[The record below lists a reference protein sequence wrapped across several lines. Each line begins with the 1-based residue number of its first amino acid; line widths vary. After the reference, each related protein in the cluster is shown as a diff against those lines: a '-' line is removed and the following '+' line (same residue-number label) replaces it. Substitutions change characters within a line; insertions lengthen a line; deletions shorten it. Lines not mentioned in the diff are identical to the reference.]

1 MKFEYDIKK
10 SLSNKQKHGIDFEE
24 AKLLWTDDNMVEI
37 KTSYEDEDRFV
48 SIGKIT
54 AKVYVV
60 ITTYRKENIRIIS
73 ARRAR
78 KKEIEIYES

>member
-1 MKFEYDIKK
+1 MRYEYDSNK

-24 AKLLWTDDNMVEI
+24 AKLLWNDDRMVEI
-37 KTSYEDEDRFV
+37 LTTYEDEERFI
-48 SIGKIT
+48 SIGKINT
-54 AKVYVV
+54 KFYTVV
-60 ITTYRKENIRIIS
+60 TTIRKEKIRIIS

>member
-1 MKFEYDIKK
+1 MKFEYDVNK

-24 AKLLWTDDNMVEI
+24 AKLLWNDDKMVEI
-37 KTSYEDEDRFV
+37 KTSFEDEERF
-48 SIGKIT
+48 INTGKINS
-54 AKVYVV
+54 KVYAV
-60 ITTYRKENIRIIS
+60 IITYRKENIRIIS

>member
-1 MKFEYDIKK
+1 MKFEYDTKK

-24 AKLLWTDDNMVEI
+24 AKLLWNDDKMVEI
-37 KTSYEDEDRFV
+37 KTSYEDEERFIN
-48 SIGKIT
+48 IGKIT
-54 AKVYVV
+54 AKMYAVV
-60 ITTYRKENIRIIS
+60 TTCRKENIRIIS

>member
-10 SLSNKQKHGIDFEE
+10 SLINKEKHGIDFEE
-24 AKLLWTDDNMVEI
+24 VQVLWNDNRMVEI
-37 KTSYEDEDRFV
+37 KASYEDEERFIN
-48 SIGKIT
+48 IGKINT
-54 AKVYVV
+54 KIYAV
-60 ITTYRKENIRIIS
+60 ITTYRKGSIRIIS

>member
-1 MKFEYDIKK
+1 MKFEYDTKK

-24 AKLLWTDDNMVEI
+24 AKLLWSDDKMVEI
-37 KTSYEDEDRFV
+37 KTSYEDEERFIN
-48 SIGKIT
+48 IGKIT
-54 AKVYVV
+54 AKMYAVV
-60 ITTYRKENIRIIS
+60 TTYRKEGIRIIS

>member
-1 MKFEYDIKK
+1 MKFEYDINK

-24 AKLLWTDDNMVEI
+24 AKLLWNDDRMVEI
-37 KTSYEDEDRFV
+37 KTSFEDEERFIN
-48 SIGKIT
+48 IGKINS
-54 AKVYVV
+54 KVYAVV
-60 ITTYRKENIRIIS
+60 ITYRKENIRIIS

>member
-1 MKFEYDIKK
+1 MRFEYDSNK

-24 AKLLWTDDNMVEI
+24 AKLLWDDDRMVEI
-37 KTSYEDEDRFV
+37 LTTYEDEERFI
-48 SIGKIT
+48 SIGKINT
-54 AKVYVV
+54 KFYTVV
-60 ITTYRKENIRIIS
+60 TTIRKEKIRIIS

>member
-1 MKFEYDIKK
+1 MALILKKQNFFGMMIKWLK
-10 SLSNKQKHGIDFEE
+10 K
-24 AKLLWTDDNMVEI
+24 
-37 KTSYEDEDRFV
+37 KTSYEDEERFIN
-48 SIGKIT
+48 IGKIT
-54 AKVYVV
+54 VKMYAV

>member
-1 MKFEYDIKK
+1 MKFEYDVNK

-24 AKLLWTDDNMVEI
+24 AKLLWNDDRMVEI
-37 KTSYEDEDRFV
+37 KTSFEDEERFIN
-48 SIGKIT
+48 IGKISS
-54 AKVYVV
+54 KVYAVV
-60 ITTYRKENIRIIS
+60 ITYRKENIRIIS

>member
-1 MKFEYDIKK
+1 MKYEYDNNK

-24 AKLLWTDDNMVEI
+24 AKLLWSDDRMIEI
-37 KTSYEDEDRFV
+37 TTSYEDEERFIN
-48 SIGKIT
+48 IGKIDT
-54 AKVYVV
+54 KFYTVV
-60 ITTYRKENIRIIS
+60 TTLRADKIRIIS